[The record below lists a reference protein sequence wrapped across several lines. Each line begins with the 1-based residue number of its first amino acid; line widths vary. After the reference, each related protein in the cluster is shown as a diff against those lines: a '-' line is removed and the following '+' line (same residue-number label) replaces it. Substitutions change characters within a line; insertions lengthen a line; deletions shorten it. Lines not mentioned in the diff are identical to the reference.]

1 MKYEEALK
9 ELEEIISKL
18 NDNKIPMSEA
28 SKIFERGVELSKFCF
43 NELNNVKGKV
53 TIVREELGKLLEE
66 NDENF

>member
-28 SKIFERGVELSKFCF
+28 SKAFEKGVELSKFCF
-43 NELNNVKGKV
+43 NELNNIKGKV